1 MNNFYKIL
9 ITCFLVVLSYGLK
22 AQVTTYADT
31 TYATICDNEYFS
43 NDRFDSVNIDTVNR
57 YQSNGF
63 ISKLICTIFPD
74 GRDIDSLFYL
84 HLTFNPTYHDTIYA
98 NICEGETYNL
108 NGFNQN
114 STGIYTQELQTYL
127 GCDSIVN
134 LNLTVREKYYDTLYA
149 DICKGSVYN
158 DNGFNEDTSGFFTH
172 SFQSIYGCDSI
183 INLSLNVHNPYFDT
197 IIDTICKGNVYGYGF
212 EADSSGTYTQY
223 LKTQFGCDSILVLH
237 LWVNPTYH
245 DTIHAEI
252 YSGNTYKLFGFNE
265 NKTGV
270 YEQPLQTYL
279 GCDSI
284 IYLDLQVDKIV
295 FSNAVTPNGDGIN
308 DVFEIHNLIKE
319 NAFPENELYIF
330 NRQGKEIYYIKNIK
344 SKSDFW
350 NPNTTNSPEG
360 TYFYRFLGK
369 RPDKTLELNGSVE
382 VLR

>member
-1 MNNFYKIL
+1 MKNFCKIV
-9 ITCFLVVLSYGLK
+9 IACFLIVMSFGLK
-22 AQVTTYADT
+22 AQVITVYDT
-31 TYATICDNEYFS
+31 TYAAICDNEYFS
-43 NDRFDSVNIDTVNR
+43 NDRFDSISIKDTSQRINHSFQRLIDTITPE
-57 YQSNGF
+57 G
-63 ISKLICTIFPD
+63 L
-74 GRDIDSLFYL
+74 DIDSMFYL
-84 HLTFNPTYHDTIYA
+84 YLTFNPTYHDTIYA

-114 STGIYTQELQTYL
+114 RTGFYTQNLQTYL

-134 LNLTVREKYYDTLYA
+134 LDLIVREKYNDTLYS

-158 DNGFNEDTSGFFTH
+158 QNGFNEDTSGFFTH
-172 SFQSIYGCDSI
+172 SFQTIYGCDSI

-212 EADSSGTYTQY
+212 EADSIGTYAQY
-223 LKTQFGCDSILVLH
+223 LKTEFGCDSILVLH

-252 YSGNTYKLFGFNE
+252 YSGNTYHLFGFSE

-270 YEQPLQTYL
+270 YERPLLTYL

-319 NAFPENELYIF
+319 NAFPENELHIF
-330 NRQGKEIYYIKNIK
+330 TRQGKQIYYIKNIK
-344 SKSDFW
+344 SNSDFW
-350 NPNTTNSPEG
+350 NPNSTNSPEG
-360 TYFYRFLGK
+360 TYFYRFFGK